1 MVIIS
6 SILRLQWSNA
16 LCESPVSGDDQE
28 LSSGVLMELIV
39 PNNHGG
45 GSLSMEVCRRSL
57 GYRDMPNRIQKP
69 FSHIEFDAVRYMTVE
84 ALDVAWRDLTVEALD
99 VAWRD
104 LASPNPNIINL
115 PLQPARSASPATE
128 TASAIG
134 DGDPDAEVDPDPE
147 RLAASSVVEDEGT
160 SAARAAAAAIAL
172 AVASKN
178 APAGTKDLSPAS
190 NAGSTGDGG
199 AGVGE
204 AGRKEPSG
212 GLGVDARDTEVWA
225 KEALFDICS

>member
-69 FSHIEFDAVRYMTVE
+69 FSHIEFDAVRYM
-84 ALDVAWRDLTVEALD
+84 TVEALD